1 MESVIG
7 KGAKQRMFL
16 HKRERTVDDTK
27 DIRAVLEYTPGQLAR
42 ELTKELE
49 GIEDRFDLATD
60 PDMIDS
66 YIYEHAAL
74 TARLRYLLRVEREGE
89 MEYPRLVEPNVAKT
103 WEVNV

>member
-49 GIEDRFDLATD
+49 GIEDRFDLATF

-89 MEYPRLVEPNVAKT
+89 MEYPRLVEPNVEKT
-103 WEVNV
+103 SEVNV